1 MTKLE
6 SAFSSVITRTD
17 RWIVSLSGEID
28 AAAHSE
34 LLSLAEMLSKVGGG
48 IDFDLSGV
56 RFIDTAGWASVRA
69 ASDAAKAS
77 GNSARVVNPSSSV
90 RHLTDLLAGSHVPRR
105 VPSRPVPVGP
115 LVSAA

>member
-1 MTKLE
+1 MTKFE
-6 SAFSSVITRTD
+6 SAFSSIITRTD

-28 AAAHSE
+28 AAAQSE
-34 LLSLAEMLSKVGGG
+34 LLSLAEMLSKLGGG

-56 RFIDTAGWASVRA
+56 RFIDTAGWANVLA
-69 ASDAAKAS
+69 VSDAAKTS

-90 RHLTDLLAGSHVPRR
+90 RHLTDLLARSHGPRST
-105 VPSRPVPVGP
+105 PSRPVPVGP